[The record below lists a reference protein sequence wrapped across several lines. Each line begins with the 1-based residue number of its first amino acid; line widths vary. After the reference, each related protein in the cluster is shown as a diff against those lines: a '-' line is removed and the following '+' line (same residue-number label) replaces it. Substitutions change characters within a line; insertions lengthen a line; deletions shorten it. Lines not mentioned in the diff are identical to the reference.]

1 MVKQIPMYE
10 DSAGN
15 VHRTEYE
22 AYRSDLIL
30 WFIGTGAMNEASAK
44 ALVDHVTAGGGKRAE
59 ELANMFKVFQGT
71 MPAPVEPARWSADDE
86 RAYLA
91 ASARQ

>member
-1 MVKQIPMYE
+1 MVKQIPMFE

-15 VHRTEYE
+15 VHRTEHE

-44 ALVDHVTAGGGKRAE
+44 ALVDHVSSPERAC
-59 ELANMFKVFQGT
+59 ELANMFKVFEGT
-71 MPAPVEPARWSADDE
+71 MPVRCI
-86 RAYLA
+86 A
-91 ASARQ
+91 A